1 VNCLV
6 LVLTSNDVESIL
18 TINDTVSILEKSFIE
33 FSRKQVDMTDRDVFI
48 IEDKKGWFGI
58 MSAHMKNMAALGTK
72 LVTVFP
78 ENLAI
83 HKPTTQAVI
92 SLIDVNTG
100 ELIGIIDGSLITGMR
115 TGATTG
121 IATKYLSKK
130 SSSKLSIFG
139 SGFQSKFQ
147 LMAICSVRKI
157 QEILINSPSI
167 DSKSKYIS
175 ELQDLLDIPI
185 IIEKNIK
192 KLLTSDILVTST
204 TSPTPLFD
212 GNLIDN
218 GMHINCIGA
227 HTKETREVDL
237 RTIEKSKVVVDE
249 HSAALREAGEL
260 IIPIQNGEITEK
272 IIYAELAEIVS
283 GQKPGRINDDEITL
297 FKSMGLSLEDIS
309 TAKFVFDKAIDKG
322 IGQDIS
328 LY

>member
-1 VNCLV
+1 
-6 LVLTSNDVESIL
+6 LVLTSDDVESIL
-18 TINDTVSILEKSFIE
+18 TINDTISLLEKSFIE
-33 FSRKQVDMTDRDVFI
+33 LSRKQVNMTDRDVFVL
-48 IEDKKGWFGI
+48 EDKNGWFGI
-58 MSAHMKNMAALGTK
+58 MTAHMKNMAALGTK

-78 ENLAI
+78 KNIEIN
-83 HKPTTQAVI
+83 KPTTQAVI

-130 SSSKLSIFG
+130 NSSKLSILG

-147 LMAICSVRKI
+147 LMAICSVRHIK
-157 QEILINSPSI
+157 EIFINSPSI
-167 DSKSKYIS
+167 DSKSNYIH
-175 ELQDLLDIPI
+175 ELEDLLDIPI
-185 IIEKNIK
+185 IIEKNIT
-192 KLLTSDILVTST
+192 KLINTDILVTST
-204 TSPTPLFD
+204 TSPIPLFD
-212 GNLIDN
+212 GNLLDN
-218 GMHINCIGA
+218 GIHINCIGA

-249 HSAALREAGEL
+249 RSAALREAGEL
-260 IIPIQNGEITEK
+260 IIPIQNGEITDN

-283 GQKPGRINDDEITL
+283 GQKPGRLTDDEITL

-309 TAKFVFDKAIDKG
+309 TAKFVFDKAIEKG
-322 IGQDIS
+322 LGRNIT

>member
-1 VNCLV
+1 MNCLV

-18 TINDTVSILEKSFIE
+18 TINDTISILERSFME
-33 FSRKQVDMTDRDVFI
+33 LSRKQVDMSDRDVFI

-58 MSAHMKNMAALGTK
+58 MSAHMKNMSALGTK

-78 ENLAI
+78 ENLTI
-83 HKPTTQAVI
+83 NKPTTQAVI

-130 SSSKLSIFG
+130 NSSKLTIFG

-185 IIEKNIK
+185 IIEKNIN

-204 TSPTPLFD
+204 TSPMPLFD

-218 GMHINCIGA
+218 GTHINCIGA

-237 RTIEKSKVVVDE
+237 RTITKSKVVVDD

-260 IIPIQNGEITEK
+260 IIPIQNGEISEK
-272 IIYAELAEIVS
+272 IIYAELVEIVS

-297 FKSMGLSLEDIS
+297 FKSLGLSLEDIS

>member
-1 VNCLV
+1 MV
-6 LVLTSNDVESIL
+6 LVLTSDDVESIL
-18 TINDTVSILEKSFIE
+18 TINDTISVLEKSFIE
-33 FSRKQVDMTDRDVFI
+33 LSRKQVNMTDRDVFVL
-48 IEDKKGWFGI
+48 EDKNGWFGI
-58 MSAHMKNMAALGTK
+58 MTAHMKNMAALGTK

-78 ENLAI
+78 KNIEIN
-83 HKPTTQAVI
+83 KPTTQAVI

-130 SSSKLSIFG
+130 NSSKLSILG

-147 LMAICSVRKI
+147 LMAICSVRHIK
-157 QEILINSPSI
+157 EIFINSPSI
-167 DSKSKYIS
+167 DSKSDYIH
-175 ELQDLLDIPI
+175 ELEDLLDIPI
-185 IIEKNIK
+185 IIEKNITY
-192 KLLTSDILVTST
+192 LLNTDILVTST

-212 GNLIDN
+212 GNLLDN
-218 GMHINCIGA
+218 GIHINCIGA

-249 HSAALREAGEL
+249 RSAALREAGEL
-260 IIPIQNGEITEK
+260 IIPIQNGEITDN

-283 GQKPGRINDDEITL
+283 GQKPGRLTDDEITL

-309 TAKFVFDKAIDKG
+309 TAKFVFDKAIEKG
-322 IGQDIS
+322 LGQNIT
-328 LY
+328 LC

>member
-1 VNCLV
+1 M
-6 LVLTSNDVESIL
+6 VLTSDDVESIL
-18 TINDTVSILEKSFIE
+18 TINDTISILEKSFIE
-33 FSRKQVDMTDRDVFI
+33 LSRKQVNMTDRDVFVL
-48 IEDKKGWFGI
+48 EDKNGWFGI

-78 ENLAI
+78 KNIEIN
-83 HKPTTQAVI
+83 KPTTQAVI

-130 SSSKLSIFG
+130 NSSKLSILG

-147 LMAICSVRKI
+147 LMAICSVRHIK
-157 QEILINSPSI
+157 EIFINSPSI
-167 DSKSKYIS
+167 NSKSDYIH
-175 ELQDLLDIPI
+175 ELEDLLDIPI
-185 IIEKNIK
+185 TIEKNIT
-192 KLLTSDILVTST
+192 KLLNTDILVTST

-212 GNLIDN
+212 GNLLDN
-218 GMHINCIGA
+218 GIHINCIGA

-249 HSAALREAGEL
+249 RSAALREAGEL
-260 IIPIQNGEITEK
+260 IIPIQNGEITDN

-283 GQKPGRINDDEITL
+283 GQKPGRLTDDEITL

-309 TAKFVFDKAIDKG
+309 TAKFVFDKAIEKG
-322 IGQDIS
+322 LGQNIT
-328 LY
+328 LC

>member
-1 VNCLV
+1 M
-6 LVLTSNDVESIL
+6 VLTSDDVESIL
-18 TINDTVSILEKSFIE
+18 TINDTISILEKSFIE
-33 FSRKQVDMTDRDVFI
+33 LSRKQVNMTDRDVFVL
-48 IEDKKGWFGI
+48 EDKNGWFGI

-78 ENLAI
+78 KNIEIN
-83 HKPTTQAVI
+83 KPTTQAVI

-130 SSSKLSIFG
+130 NSSKLSILG

-147 LMAICSVRKI
+147 LMAICSVRHIK
-157 QEILINSPSI
+157 EIFINSPSI
-167 DSKSKYIS
+167 NSKSDYIH
-175 ELQDLLDIPI
+175 ELEDLLDIPI
-185 IIEKNIK
+185 IIEKNIT
-192 KLLTSDILVTST
+192 KLINTDILVTST

-212 GNLIDN
+212 GNLLDN
-218 GMHINCIGA
+218 GIHINCIGA

-249 HSAALREAGEL
+249 RSAALREAGEL
-260 IIPIQNGEITEK
+260 IIPIQNGEITDN

-283 GQKPGRINDDEITL
+283 GQKPGRLTDDEITL

-309 TAKFVFDKAIDKG
+309 TAKFVFDKAIEKG
-322 IGQDIS
+322 LGQNIT
-328 LY
+328 LC

>member
-1 VNCLV
+1 MV
-6 LVLTSNDVESIL
+6 LVLTSDDVESIL
-18 TINDTVSILEKSFIE
+18 TINDTISVLEKSFIE
-33 FSRKQVDMTDRDVFI
+33 LSRKQVNMTDRDVFVL
-48 IEDKKGWFGI
+48 EDKNGWFGI
-58 MSAHMKNMAALGTK
+58 MTAHMKNMAALGTK

-78 ENLAI
+78 KNIEIN
-83 HKPTTQAVI
+83 KPTTQAVI

-130 SSSKLSIFG
+130 NSSKLSILG

-147 LMAICSVRKI
+147 LMAICSVRNIK
-157 QEILINSPSI
+157 EIFINSPSI
-167 DSKSKYIS
+167 DSKSGYIH
-175 ELQDLLDIPI
+175 ELEDLLNIPI
-185 IIEKNIK
+185 IIEKNIT
-192 KLLTSDILVTST
+192 KLLNTDILVTST
-204 TSPTPLFD
+204 TSPIPLFD
-212 GNLIDN
+212 GNLLDN
-218 GMHINCIGA
+218 GIHINCIGA

-249 HSAALREAGEL
+249 RSTALREAGEL
-260 IIPIQNGEITEK
+260 IIPLQNGEITDK

-283 GQKPGRINDDEITL
+283 GQKPGRITDDEITL

-309 TAKFVFDKAIDKG
+309 TAKLVFDKAIEKG
-322 IGQDIS
+322 LGRNLT

>member
-1 VNCLV
+1 M
-6 LVLTSNDVESIL
+6 VLTSDDVESIL
-18 TINDTVSILEKSFIE
+18 TINDTISVLEKSFIE
-33 FSRKQVDMTDRDVFI
+33 LSRKQVNMTDRDVFVL
-48 IEDKKGWFGI
+48 EDKNGWFGI
-58 MSAHMKNMAALGTK
+58 MTAHMKNMAALGTK

-78 ENLAI
+78 KNIEIN
-83 HKPTTQAVI
+83 KPTTQAVI

-130 SSSKLSIFG
+130 NSSKLSILG

-147 LMAICSVRKI
+147 LMAICSVRNIK
-157 QEILINSPSI
+157 EIFINSPSI
-167 DSKSKYIS
+167 DSKSEYIH
-175 ELQDLLDIPI
+175 ELEDLLNIPI
-185 IIEKNIK
+185 IIEKNIT
-192 KLLTSDILVTST
+192 KLLNTDILVTST
-204 TSPTPLFD
+204 TSPIPLFD
-212 GNLIDN
+212 GNLLDN
-218 GMHINCIGA
+218 GIHINCIGA

-249 HSAALREAGEL
+249 RSTALREAGEL
-260 IIPIQNGEITEK
+260 IIPLQNGEITDK

-283 GQKPGRINDDEITL
+283 GQKPGRITDDEITL

-309 TAKFVFDKAIDKG
+309 TAKLVFDKAIEKG
-322 IGQDIS
+322 LGRNLT

>member
-1 VNCLV
+1 
-6 LVLTSNDVESIL
+6 LVLTSDDVESIL
-18 TINDTVSILEKSFIE
+18 TINDTISVLEKSFIE
-33 FSRKQVDMTDRDVFI
+33 LSRKQVNMTDRDVFVL
-48 IEDKKGWFGI
+48 EDKNGWFGI
-58 MSAHMKNMAALGTK
+58 MTAHVKNMAALGTK

-78 ENLAI
+78 KNIEIN
-83 HKPTTQAVI
+83 KPTTQAVI

-130 SSSKLSIFG
+130 NSSKLSILG

-147 LMAICSVRKI
+147 LMAICSVRNIK
-157 QEILINSPSI
+157 EIFINSPSI
-167 DSKSKYIS
+167 DSKSEYIH
-175 ELQDLLDIPI
+175 ELEDLLDIPI
-185 IIEKNIK
+185 IIEKNIT
-192 KLLTSDILVTST
+192 KLLNTDILVTST
-204 TSPTPLFD
+204 TSPIPLFD
-212 GNLIDN
+212 GNLLDN
-218 GMHINCIGA
+218 GIHINCIGA

-249 HSAALREAGEL
+249 RSTALREAGEL
-260 IIPIQNGEITEK
+260 IIPLQNGEITDK

-283 GQKPGRINDDEITL
+283 GQKPGRITDDEITL

-309 TAKFVFDKAIDKG
+309 TAKLVFDKAIEKG
-322 IGQDIS
+322 LGRNLT

>member
-1 VNCLV
+1 
-6 LVLTSNDVESIL
+6 LVLTSDDVESIL
-18 TINDTVSILEKSFIE
+18 TINDTISVLEKSFIE
-33 FSRKQVDMTDRDVFI
+33 LSRKQVNMTDRDVFVL
-48 IEDKKGWFGI
+48 EDKNGWFGI
-58 MSAHMKNMAALGTK
+58 MTAHMKNMAALGTK

-78 ENLAI
+78 KNIEIN
-83 HKPTTQAVI
+83 KPTTQAVI

-130 SSSKLSIFG
+130 NSSKLSILG

-147 LMAICSVRKI
+147 LMAICSVRHIK
-157 QEILINSPSI
+157 EIFINSPSI
-167 DSKSKYIS
+167 DSKSDYIH
-175 ELQDLLDIPI
+175 ELEDLLDIPI
-185 IIEKNIK
+185 IIEKNIT
-192 KLLTSDILVTST
+192 KLLNTDILVTST

-212 GNLIDN
+212 GNLLDN
-218 GMHINCIGA
+218 GIHINCIGA

-249 HSAALREAGEL
+249 RSTALREAGEL
-260 IIPIQNGEITEK
+260 IIPLQNGEITDK

-283 GQKPGRINDDEITL
+283 GQKPGRLTDDEITL

-309 TAKFVFDKAIDKG
+309 TAKFVFDKAIEKG
-322 IGQDIS
+322 LGQNIT
-328 LY
+328 LC

>member
-1 VNCLV
+1 M
-6 LVLTSNDVESIL
+6 VLTSDDVESIL
-18 TINDTVSILEKSFIE
+18 TINDTISILEKSFIE
-33 FSRKQVDMTDRDVFI
+33 LSRKQVNMTDRDVFVL
-48 IEDKKGWFGI
+48 EDKNGWFGI

-78 ENLAI
+78 KNIEIN
-83 HKPTTQAVI
+83 KPTTQAVI

-130 SSSKLSIFG
+130 NSSKLSILG

-147 LMAICSVRKI
+147 LMAICSVRHIK
-157 QEILINSPSI
+157 EIFINSPSI
-167 DSKSKYIS
+167 NSKSDYIH
-175 ELQDLLDIPI
+175 ELEDLLDIPI
-185 IIEKNIK
+185 IIEKNIT
-192 KLLTSDILVTST
+192 KLLNTDILVTST

-212 GNLIDN
+212 GNLLDN
-218 GMHINCIGA
+218 GIHINCIGA

-249 HSAALREAGEL
+249 RSAALREAGEL
-260 IIPIQNGEITEK
+260 IIPIQNGEITDN

-283 GQKPGRINDDEITL
+283 GQKPGRLTDDEITL

-309 TAKFVFDKAIDKG
+309 TAKFVFDKAIEKG
-322 IGQDIS
+322 LGQNIT
-328 LY
+328 LC